1 MLKIAL
7 CDDDAVFLKELTG
20 KIQELLRFEEK
31 NAAIASFVN
40 PTALTASVASG
51 DRFDIFIL
59 DVEMPQIDGFKVAA
73 DLRKYQPNVALIF
86 LTSHLQYAPE
96 GYKVDALR
104 FISKLNVDETLPEAL
119 QKALHTLEQ
128 QDQHSLLVQHYKNF
142 SRVLYQN
149 IIYVRKTARSV
160 QIITSNQGVIKDN
173 RGIKELFDILND
185 PRFIFVDRSY
195 FVNLDILIA
204 RCVKNIVK
212 LVQVVKY
219 AILAKQFCRLFARQ
233 RLICFIVFEAKHRK
247 SSFFAHACSSLHI
260 GKFNF
265 PRFFFLLKKQI
276 QHTRTESF
284 SPPVPFKS
292 INF

>member
-173 RGIKELFDILND
+173 RGIKELFGILND

-195 FVNLDILIA
+195 FVNLD
-204 RCVKNIVK
+204 
-212 LVQVVKY
+212 Y
-219 AILAKQFCRLFARQ
+219 AKELCGDSIIMLSVLC
-233 RLICFIVFEAKHRK
+233 
-247 SSFFAHACSSLHI
+247 SFFPITSA
-260 GKFNF
+260 
-265 PRFFFLLKKQI
+265 
-276 QHTRTESF
+276 TRTAPPSSRRRLQAEDIKRRDFLHMHKFPCSAISPQIPSF
-284 SPPVPFKS
+284 CLSKYVFWISSVCKPV
-292 INF
+292 

>member
-173 RGIKELFDILND
+173 RGIKNYLT
-185 PRFIFVDRSY
+185 
-195 FVNLDILIA
+195 
-204 RCVKNIVK
+204 
-212 LVQVVKY
+212 
-219 AILAKQFCRLFARQ
+219 
-233 RLICFIVFEAKHRK
+233 
-247 SSFFAHACSSLHI
+247 SSM
-260 GKFNF
+260 
-265 PRFFFLLKKQI
+265 
-276 QHTRTESF
+276 TRDSF
-284 SPPVPFKS
+284 S
-292 INF
+292 

>member
-173 RGIKELFDILND
+173 RGIKELFATVYKGNIIKNLIMDCQSYTKYRPNETTGG
-185 PRFIFVDRSY
+185 IFVSWR
-195 FVNLDILIA
+195 
-204 RCVKNIVK
+204 
-212 LVQVVKY
+212 
-219 AILAKQFCRLFARQ
+219 
-233 RLICFIVFEAKHRK
+233 RK
-247 SSFFAHACSSLHI
+247 EELPTGA
-260 GKFNF
+260 
-265 PRFFFLLKKQI
+265 
-276 QHTRTESF
+276 
-284 SPPVPFKS
+284 
-292 INF
+292 